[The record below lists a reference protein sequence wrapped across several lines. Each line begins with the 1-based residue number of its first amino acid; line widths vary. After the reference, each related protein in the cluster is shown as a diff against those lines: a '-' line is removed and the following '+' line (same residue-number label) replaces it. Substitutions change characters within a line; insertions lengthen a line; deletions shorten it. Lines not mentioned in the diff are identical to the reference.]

1 MFRILID
8 KRTLAA
14 IGAVLAVIFAVMTH
28 SEGEKDVNI
37 PGTYSFSNVDVV
49 HSYGRAIISLENNV
63 YRLRLSSQK
72 AGDRCEFSGVSG
84 DAALIDEKIAGGARN
99 VFVRFATEDAN
110 RDDSLTL
117 SFGLEIMTIIE
128 NDVSRSRYCQGGASI
143 PENMLFMKNI

>member
-14 IGAVLAVIFAVMTH
+14 IGAVLVVIFAIMTH
-28 SEGEKDVNI
+28 SEGEKDINI
-37 PGTYSFSNVDVV
+37 PGAYTFSNVDLV
-49 HSYGRAIISLENNV
+49 HSYGKAVISLEDNV
-63 YRLRLSSQK
+63 YRLQLITQK
-72 AGDRCEFSGVSG
+72 DGDRCQFSGVSK
-84 DAALIDEKIAGGARN
+84 DAVLIGEKIASGARN
-99 VFVRFATEDAN
+99 VSIRFATEDAN

-128 NDVSRSRYCQGGASI
+128 SDVSRSRYCKGGASI